1 MNELDKANQNLK
13 NILILENQRLNKDL
27 TFLKEDCLKNF
38 FELSINRDNFEGLA
52 HLVTFLERKGVD
64 ISEWNMIIF
73 RSAVDFYLNHTF
85 NINHIFTF
93 TRFYVHHAKSCL
105 SSK

>member
-1 MNELDKANQNLK
+1 
-13 NILILENQRLNKDL
+13 LIPENNRLNKEKSFIRD
-27 TFLKEDCLKNF
+27 DCLKKF
-38 FELSINRDNFEGLA
+38 FETSVSRDNFEGLA

-64 ISEWNMIIF
+64 ISDWNMIII

-93 TRFYVHHAKSCL
+93 TRFYIHHAKSCL
-105 SSK
+105 SSKQNI